1 MFNISLKYCFFKPSV
16 ECLHLMPKC
25 RRVCGCA
32 LLHHAA
38 YFMCFQLSRKFMVL
52 PGDEIFH
59 GIVHKMIEVQPPLPG
74 NNNNVADWRE
84 QSLAGFQLIGTT
96 ANPGVKQAAGVP
108 VP

>member
-1 MFNISLKYCFFKPSV
+1 
-16 ECLHLMPKC
+16 MPKC
-25 RRVCGCA
+25 RRVCRCA

-38 YFMCFQLSRKFMVL
+38 YLMCFQLSRKFMVL
-52 PGDEIFH
+52 PGGGIFH

-74 NNNNVADWRE
+74 NNNNVADRRK
-84 QSLAGFQLIGTT
+84 QSLAGFQLIGTS

>member
-1 MFNISLKYCFFKPSV
+1 
-16 ECLHLMPKC
+16 
-25 RRVCGCA
+25 
-32 LLHHAA
+32 
-38 YFMCFQLSRKFMVL
+38 MVV

-84 QSLAGFQLIGTT
+84 QSSAGLT
-96 ANPGVKQAAGVP
+96 ANPGLKQAAGVP

>member
-1 MFNISLKYCFFKPSV
+1 
-16 ECLHLMPKC
+16 
-25 RRVCGCA
+25 
-32 LLHHAA
+32 
-38 YFMCFQLSRKFMVL
+38 MCFQLSRKFMVV

-84 QSLAGFQLIGTT
+84 QSSAGLT
-96 ANPGVKQAAGVP
+96 ANPGLKQAAGVP